1 MYWGSSKKLGIT
13 EIFFRSVLGALHITN
28 SKNRNRQF
36 LGTLRSNTP
45 RDVGGQHFI
54 GSKEVS
60 VRLGGLVGVP
70 KVGMSL
76 TVGVRR

>member
-1 MYWGSSKKLGIT
+1 MDIL
-13 EIFFRSVLGALHITN
+13 FRCVLGALLITD
-28 SKNRNRQF
+28 SKNRNRLF

-45 RDVGGQHFI
+45 GDVGGQHFI

-70 KVGMSL
+70 QVGMSL
-76 TVGVRR
+76 TVV